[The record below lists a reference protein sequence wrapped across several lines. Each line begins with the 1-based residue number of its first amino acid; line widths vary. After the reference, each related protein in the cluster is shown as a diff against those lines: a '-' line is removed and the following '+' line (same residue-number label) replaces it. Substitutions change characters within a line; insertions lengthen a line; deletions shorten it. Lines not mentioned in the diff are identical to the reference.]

1 MTKKLGSIRD
11 VAKETGLSIATIS
24 RVMNGATNVSPDTR
38 EKVLLASKKLHYV
51 PNPAARTLTTKKTK
65 IIAAVIPT
73 IEHSVYAKFIAGME
87 QTLAKRGYSLV
98 FAISNSDEEQE
109 KEAAEKLLGMGAEA
123 FVLSGGRH
131 DPELIELLTRRGV
144 QFVFTSIW
152 APKSDIPTIGYD
164 NFALARGAIEYLHKM
179 GHQNIAVIHGPEV
192 LSDRTTWRKKG
203 AQSAEGPDINLAFF
217 EEELSVGG
225 GKLAAYSM
233 LEHKTKF
240 TAALC
245 LSDVMALGVYTAH
258 SEKNLVVPDDLSV
271 MGFDNLD
278 WSVHISPP
286 LTTID
291 LPARKMG
298 ESAVTSLMNYLEDG
312 SPITRKFFEAKIIER
327 ASVKKL

>member
-24 RVMNGATNVSPDTR
+24 RVMNGATNVSPETR
-38 EKVLLASKKLHYV
+38 EKVLLASKKLHYL
-51 PNPAARTLTTKKTK
+51 PNPAARTLSTKKSK
-65 IIAAVIPT
+65 IIAAIIPT

-87 QTLAKRGYSLV
+87 QTLAKQGYSLV
-98 FAISNSDEEQE
+98 FAISNSDETQE

-123 FVLSGGRH
+123 FVFSGGRH
-131 DPELIELLTRRGV
+131 DPELIELLKRRGV
-144 QFVFTSIW
+144 QFVYTSIW
-152 APKSDIPTIGYD
+152 APKSDIPSIGYD
-164 NFALARGAIEYLHKM
+164 NFELARGAIEYLHKN
-179 GHQNIAVIHGPEV
+179 GHQNIAVVHGPEE
-192 LSDRTTWRKKG
+192 LSDRTVWRKRG
-203 AQSAEGPDINLAFF
+203 AKSAEGPEVKLSFF

-225 GKLAAYSM
+225 GKIAATSM

-240 TAALC
+240 TAVLC
-245 LSDVMALGVYTAH
+245 LSDVMALGAYTAF
-258 SEKNLVVPDDLSV
+258 SEHNLVVPDDISV

-291 LPARKMG
+291 LPARIMG
-298 ESAVTSLMNYLEDG
+298 QAAVTSLMDYLEEKK
-312 SPITRKFFEAKIIER
+312 PITSKFFEAKIIER

>member
-1 MTKKLGSIRD
+1 
-11 VAKETGLSIATIS
+11 
-24 RVMNGATNVSPDTR
+24 MNGATNVSPETR
-38 EKVLLASKKLHYV
+38 EKVLLASKMLNYL

-65 IIAAVIPT
+65 IIAAIIPT

-109 KEAAEKLLGMGAEA
+109 KDAAEKLLGMGAEA

-152 APKSDIPTIGYD
+152 APGGDVPTIGYD
-164 NFALARGAIEYLHKM
+164 NFALARGAIHHLHRM
-179 GHQNIAVIHGPEV
+179 GHQDIAVVHGPEV
-192 LSDRTTWRKKG
+192 LSDRTTWRKRG
-203 AQSAEGPDINLAFF
+203 AKSAESAEIKLEFF

-233 LEHKTKF
+233 LKHKTEF

-258 SEKNLVVPDDLSV
+258 SENNLVVPDDLSV

-298 ESAVTSLMNYLEDG
+298 ESAVTSLMDFLEDG
-312 SPITRKFFEAKIIER
+312 APIERKFFEAKIIER

>member
-1 MTKKLGSIRD
+1 
-11 VAKETGLSIATIS
+11 
-24 RVMNGATNVSPDTR
+24 MNGATNVSPETR
-38 EKVLLASKKLHYV
+38 EKVLLASKKLNYL

-65 IIAAVIPT
+65 IIAAIIPT

-98 FAISNSDEEQE
+98 FAISKSDEEQE
-109 KEAAEKLLGMGAEA
+109 KDAAEKLLGMGAEA

-152 APKSDIPTIGYD
+152 APEGDVPTIGYD
-164 NFALARGAIEYLHKM
+164 NFALARGAIHHLHRM
-179 GHQNIAVIHGPEV
+179 GHQDIAVVHGPEV
-192 LSDRTTWRKKG
+192 LSDRTTGRKRG
-203 AQSAEGPDINLAFF
+203 AKSAESAEIRLAFF

-233 LEHKTKF
+233 MKHKTKF

-245 LSDVMALGVYTAH
+245 LSDVMALGVYTAQ
-258 SEKNLVVPDDLSV
+258 SENNLAVPDDLSV

-298 ESAVTSLMNYLEDG
+298 ESAVTSLMDFLEDG
-312 SPITRKFFEAKIIER
+312 TPIERKFFEAKIIER